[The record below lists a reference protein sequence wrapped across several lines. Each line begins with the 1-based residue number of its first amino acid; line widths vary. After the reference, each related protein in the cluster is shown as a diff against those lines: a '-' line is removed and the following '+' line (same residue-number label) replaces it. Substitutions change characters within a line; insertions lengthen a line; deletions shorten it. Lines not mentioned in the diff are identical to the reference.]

1 MNWPQRRLGDLMEFR
16 NGLSYSAADR
26 GEGLA
31 IVGVA
36 DVSRGGRLP
45 TGGFETIRAPDN
57 LPDAALIRPGD
68 LLFVRSNGSRD
79 LVGRCAEVGPL
90 DQPTSHSGFTI
101 RARVVDPEVNPKWV
115 AAFFACGLGDVALG
129 RGARGTNINNL
140 RQERLQGISIPCP
153 SRAIQDRLFG
163 CLSRFDDVIHGLNTA
178 VAARS
183 KFQAVLLPEV
193 LRKGTAHCRS
203 GSPCPEK
210 KLDEVVSIDPESL
223 EANTPSIALIRYIDI
238 SAVSNGM
245 IDIPEDTVR
254 FSEAPSRARRIV
266 RQHDVLMS
274 TVRPYLQSFAMVTC
288 DAPNLVASTGFAVLR
303 PLAHHDAAYLLA
315 FLYSDLCGRQARAR
329 LVGSNYPALTN
340 HDVRSIKIAWPST
353 AVREKVA
360 AAWTALQ
367 RERTALRNLLSRV
380 SEKRRAV
387 TRKFFEGDDHW
398 L

>member
-1 MNWPQRRLGDLMEFR
+1 MEFR

-36 DVSRGGRLP
+36 DVSPGGRLP
-45 TGGFETIRAPDN
+45 ATGFERIRAPHN
-57 LPDAALIRPGD
+57 LPDAALLRPGD

-79 LVGRCAEVGPL
+79 LVGRCAEVGQL

-101 RARVVDPEVNPKWV
+101 RARVIDPEVNPKWV

-153 SRAIQDRLFG
+153 SRAIQDRLVAR
-163 CLSRFDDVIHGLNTA
+163 LSLFEDVISGLNAA
-178 VAARS
+178 VAARN
-183 KFQAVLLPEV
+183 KFQAALLSEV
-193 LRKGTAHCRS
+193 LRRGTAHCSS

-210 KLDEVVSIDPESL
+210 RLDEVVSIDPESL
-223 EANTPSIALIRYIDI
+223 EADTPAITLIRYIDI
-238 SAVSNGM
+238 SAVSKGV
-245 IDIPEDTVR
+245 IDIPDDTVR

-288 DAPNLVASTGFAVLR
+288 DASNLVASTGFAVLR
-303 PLAHHDAAYLLA
+303 PADHHDAAYVLA
-315 FLYSDLCGRQARAR
+315 FLFSDLFGRQAHAR

-360 AAWTALQ
+360 AAWNALQ
-367 RERTALRNLLSRV
+367 RESNTLRNLLSRV
-380 SEKRRAV
+380 CEKRRAV